1 MNNLNLDLR
10 SPKGRCRGNQF
21 LLVLS
26 ASMYRIGL
34 ACEACDSVDD
44 GIHGF
49 ISPQNGSNKT
59 TKSANAALDTDR
71 PINWPINNN

>member
-1 MNNLNLDLR
+1 
-10 SPKGRCRGNQF
+10 
-21 LLVLS
+21 
-26 ASMYRIGL
+26 MYRIGL

-59 TKSANAALDTDR
+59 TKSANAALDAGR